1 MSALLTGSA
10 HQSGGTERASPACH
24 RFLTSSGQG
33 AAGEPTSV
41 LAPQDGV
48 HRLREPRLRGAPAAS
63 RPPPLLSPGPAQPA
77 RSPRAAA
84 RQPPG
89 AVSAPRARVYPRD
102 ASPPTGSA
110 PPRPSGAR
118 PAERAGPEWAEPE
131 WADPAVGGRGLL
143 CAGAPSG
150 QPRGAAGCCHLRGLC
165 AGPGA
170 AGVRYAG
177 RGVRVPAPGRLST
190 RKLRPSFKARSLSLS
205 SSIGPSLSLLL
216 STCPLDTLH
225 PPFLLSVVGVL
236 PLRCWCRT
244 GRGPGT
250 RVRSP
255 A

>member
-10 HQSGGTERASPACH
+10 HPSGGTERASPVCH
-24 RFLTSSGQG
+24 RFLTCPGQG

-63 RPPPLLSPGPAQPA
+63 RPPPLLPPGPAQPA

-205 SSIGPSLSLLL
+205 SSIWAE
-216 STCPLDTLH
+216 PL
-225 PPFLLSVVGVL
+225 PP
-236 PLRCWCRT
+236 P
-244 GRGPGT
+244 
-250 RVRSP
+250 
-255 A
+255 